1 MVVGTGYIQIDLS
14 NSPSNPFYSSPMDQ
28 LSRQQRQQHDATIL
42 NKVAVYCE
50 FGWLVIHQRLKGFE
64 TNFNRTW
71 KDYSLGFGSLK
82 SDFWLGLEIVH
93 RLTQQRPYELI
104 VELTDWS
111 DQLFI
116 AK

>member
-1 MVVGTGYIQIDLS
+1 MVVGTGYIQIDLT
-14 NSPSNPFYSSPMDQ
+14 NPLNPFSSHHDQ
-28 LSRQQRQQHDATIL
+28 LNRHDSAIL

-64 TNFNRTW
+64 TNFNRSW

-93 RLTQQRPYELI
+93 RLTQQKPHELL